1 MSKIDYKKE
10 WSHLY
15 QPSAKEASIVNIPAM
30 NYLMIDGE
38 GNPNT
43 AQSFQD
49 AVNVLFPLSY
59 TLKCMA
65 KNGVLGKDYVVMPL
79 EGLWWSEDISSFSME
94 NKDDWKWTLMIMQ
107 PPFISLEMIEEAKEQ
122 VQTKKNPSA
131 LPLVYFESLEEG
143 KAAQIM
149 HLGPFSTE
157 GPTVAKLHD
166 FIEHSGHQRR
176 DKHHEIYLKDMRKS
190 MPENWTTIIRHPI
203 V

>member
-15 QPSAKEASIVNIPAM
+15 RPSTKEASIVNVPAM

-38 GNPNT
+38 GNPNIV
-43 AQSFQD
+43 QSFQD

-59 TLKCMA
+59 TLKFMA
-65 KNGVLGKDYVVMPL
+65 KNGTLGKDYAVMPL

-94 NKDDWKWTLMIMQ
+94 NKGDWKWTLMIMQ
-107 PPFISLEMIEEAKEQ
+107 PPFISLKMIEEAKEQ
-122 VQTKKNPSA
+122 IQIKKNPSA

-157 GPTVAKLHD
+157 GSTVAKLHD

-190 MPENWTTIIRHPI
+190 VPENWTTIIRHPI